1 MFQVLSVSVFKQI
14 RCLYPA
20 CSSLPGLP
28 RAVAVLEASG
38 QKLLKAREAIGK
50 KKKPTHKKCKNTDHE
65 GCQAVDYR

>member
-38 QKLLKAREAIGK
+38 QKLLKAREGIGK
-50 KKKPTHKKCKNTDHE
+50 KKNQHTKNVKILTMKDAK
-65 GCQAVDYR
+65 Q